1 MRHLLLASV
10 ATVVLSFVFYGEDIS
25 ALTAAAGQQLDFCSP
40 NNPCQNGGACYS
52 AGNQSGYCA
61 CPTGFFGQY
70 CEQAV
75 VDVCTPNPCQ
85 NGGYC
90 SSYSGG
96 NSTPQAVC
104 YCGVGYS
111 GQYCE
116 FAVATSVRGTSKDD
130 DGGQGRCDRF
140 GWAVGVQAGRWR
152 TLPAGEDPERQ
163 RYFAARVDPDAATVV
178 DALYAGG
185 DDGLGAALAAAQALP
200 ENRRAAAAKIMVDL
214 LFVHVDSMNLPIGW
228 GELGLL
234 NTGG

>member
-1 MRHLLLASV
+1 MDTPEEHRHPLLRLHEFAGLSTSHPRSDLDDDWITYAPDDPQGAARVEPLRAALGAGFDYCAPCVTRHAAAIAKDPLLLVWLAW
-10 ATVVLSFVFYGEDIS
+10 
-25 ALTAAAGQQLDFCSP
+25 
-40 NNPCQNGGACYS
+40 
-52 AGNQSGYCA
+52 
-61 CPTGFFGQY
+61 
-70 CEQAV
+70 
-75 VDVCTPNPCQ
+75 
-85 NGGYC
+85 
-90 SSYSGG
+90 
-96 NSTPQAVC
+96 
-104 YCGVGYS
+104 GVG
-111 GQYCE
+111 G
-116 FAVATSVRGTSKDD
+116 
-130 DGGQGRCDRF
+130 
-140 GWAVGVQAGRWR
+140 QAGRWR